1 MSASLRRTPA
11 MVDVLG
17 CLLGADE
24 AIWGLNISAATGRP
38 TGTVYPLL
46 VRLEQASLVTSDWE
60 AANDRPGP
68 RRRFYALTPEGH
80 DWAVTVRTA
89 AQRAH
94 SARPAM
100 RAVTA

>member
-1 MSASLRRTPA
+1 

-24 AIWGLNISAATGRP
+24 AVWGLNVSVATGRP

-46 VRLEQASLVTSDWE
+46 VRLEQASLVSSDWE

-68 RRRFYALTPEGH
+68 RRRLYALTPEGQ
-80 DWAVTVRTA
+80 DWAGTVCAAAKPARS
-89 AQRAH
+89 AQRATRVVV
-94 SARPAM
+94 A
-100 RAVTA
+100 

>member
-1 MSASLRRTPA
+1 MSSALRRTPA

-17 CLLGADE
+17 CLLAADQSV
-24 AIWGLNISAATGRP
+24 WGLQISATTGRP
-38 TGTVYPLL
+38 TGTVYPML
-46 VRLEQASLVTSDWE
+46 VRLEQASLVASDWE

-68 RRRFYALTPEGH
+68 RRRLYALTPEGH
-80 DWAVTVRTA
+80 DWAATVCTA